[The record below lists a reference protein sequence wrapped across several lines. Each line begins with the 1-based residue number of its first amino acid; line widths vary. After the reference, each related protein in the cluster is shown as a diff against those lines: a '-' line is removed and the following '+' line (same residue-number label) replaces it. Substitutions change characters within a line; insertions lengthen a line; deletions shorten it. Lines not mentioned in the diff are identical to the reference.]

1 LRFLH
6 QLFLFEE
13 TFREIEKKKKEKS
26 EKENL
31 EVIQLID
38 HNKTDMDNL
47 LHPVTKEM
55 SVNIVFVK
63 KKKNTSPGGRKY
75 K

>member
-1 LRFLH
+1 
-6 QLFLFEE
+6 
-13 TFREIEKKKKEKS
+13 
-26 EKENL
+26 
-31 EVIQLID
+31 VIQLID

-63 KKKNTSPGGRKY
+63 KKKKHFTRRKKIQIVLSY
-75 K
+75 VLIIHVIQFSRN